1 MIENFDNPTDRDALL
16 LLAMGGEC
24 ADDLIT
30 GQERRGQQ
38 QLVNSDRLPAQF
50 HGDRAAYEALGFT
63 LGAPDP
69 ADPLFAPATLP
80 AGWTREASDH
90 DMWSYILD
98 GLGRRRVS
106 IFYKAAFYDRSAHM
120 SLVGLAQY
128 LREHVLHGQQLI
140 TDDTWAT
147 LQALAAEARAGAE
160 RAQREAD
167 SWNRHGHQ
175 EYAVRYT
182 RERDL
187 YAAAAAHFG
196 AGEQQA

>member
-1 MIENFDNPTDRDALL
+1 MIENFNNPAALERLL
-16 LLAMGGEC
+16 LGAM
-24 ADDLIT
+24 T
-30 GQERRGQQ
+30 GQSTDELIGGQEKRGQQ
-38 QLVNSDRLPAQF
+38 QLVNSDRLPAEI
-50 HGDRAAYEALGFT
+50 HGDRAEFEALGFT
-63 LGAPDP
+63 LGDPDP
-69 ADPLFAPATLP
+69 ADRLFAPATLP

-98 GLGRRRVS
+98 ELGRRRVA

-120 SLVGLAQY
+120 ALVGLAQY
-128 LREHVLHGQQLI
+128 LREHVLQGQRLI

-147 LQALAAEARAGAE
+147 PQALADAARAGVE

-175 EYAVRYT
+175 DYADRYT

-187 YAAAAAHFG
+187 YAAALARFEAE
-196 AGEQQA
+196 EQQA